1 MKNRAAWRR
10 WLAKHHAARTAVWLE
25 YKKTGSGLPSIR
37 YDEAVEEALCFG
49 WIDSKIQPLN
59 ETSYRQYFTPRKPR
73 SVWSKPNK
81 ARIERLL
88 TAGLM
93 QPAGLAMVERAKE
106 DGSWNALDGVED
118 AEMGEDFA
126 RAMAAVPGVREFF
139 DKLTAAV
146 RRNTLN
152 WIAAAKRPETR
163 AKRIAAA
170 VEACAC
176 GRKPV

>member
-1 MKNRAAWRR
+1 
-10 WLAKHHAARTAVWLE
+10 
-25 YKKTGSGLPSIR
+25 
-37 YDEAVEEALCFG
+37 
-49 WIDSKIQPLN
+49 
-59 ETSYRQYFTPRKPR
+59 
-73 SVWSKPNK
+73 
-81 ARIERLL
+81 
-88 TAGLM
+88 
-93 QPAGLAMVERAKE
+93 
-106 DGSWNALDGVED
+106 
-118 AEMGEDFA
+118 
-126 RAMAAVPGVREFF
+126 MAAVPGVREFF